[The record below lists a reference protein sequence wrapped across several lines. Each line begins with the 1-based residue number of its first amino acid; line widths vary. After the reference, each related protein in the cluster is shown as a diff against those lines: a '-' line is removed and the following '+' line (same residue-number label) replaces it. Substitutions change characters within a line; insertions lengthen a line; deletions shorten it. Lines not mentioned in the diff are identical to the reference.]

1 MLTAIIDHLKNIMIV
16 WFVCASY
23 VAVVSVRFVYFILLF
38 QVSCHFSSM
47 FIELLVFTWPTL
59 LIPLSG
65 TATEKAQGNL
75 LHLFSLKPT
84 DMYVQIEINL

>member
-1 MLTAIIDHLKNIMIV
+1 
-16 WFVCASY
+16 
-23 VAVVSVRFVYFILLF
+23 
-38 QVSCHFSSM
+38 M
-47 FIELLVFTWPTL
+47 FIELFVFTWPTL